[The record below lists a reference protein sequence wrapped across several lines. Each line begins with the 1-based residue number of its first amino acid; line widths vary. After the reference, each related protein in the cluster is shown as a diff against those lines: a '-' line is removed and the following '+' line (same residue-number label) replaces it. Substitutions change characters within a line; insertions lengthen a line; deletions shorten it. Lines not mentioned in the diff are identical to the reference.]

1 MSIKYLK
8 GFIDKVNGNKHLNIF
23 LASKDNRFV
32 TKHLKFFDGIK
43 EGIKRV
49 NDGLPVVYDKDYM
62 KIQNDSNDD
71 LPLNKQ
77 MKFHALTIAIRQVFE
92 KNNVFYPQVF

>member
-1 MSIKYLK
+1 
-8 GFIDKVNGNKHLNIF
+8 
-23 LASKDNRFV
+23 
-32 TKHLKFFDGIK
+32 
-43 EGIKRV
+43 
-49 NDGLPVVYDKDYM
+49 M

-92 KNNVFYPQVF
+92 KNNVFYPQVFLNDCLYESV